1 MYKTLRADRDA
12 YISNRVIKGTRELSA
27 NVGAAGS
34 LDLYKLYGKTLSGS
48 VPNTELTR
56 LLVHYDLS
64 SIRTLIS
71 QGKLDPSNPSFNAT
85 LKLFD
90 VYGGQPT
97 PNNFS
102 VSVFPLSRSFDEGLG
117 RDIVFMAD
125 KDACNFLSGSRAQG
139 QWLSAGCELAGGI
152 PGTCDYITA
161 STFVASGASLGSSQ
175 FFRTGEENL
184 EIDVTL
190 AISATLANII
200 PDEGFRI
207 SLEPS
212 LEVDERSYFVKR
224 FASRTAFNESKHPA
238 LIIRYDDSIQDDSQ
252 ALTFDSQNTL
262 FFYNYDRQEPKNLVS
277 GSSLTPITGSN
288 SLQLKLSTEISGGY
302 YTLVFPASQ
311 HMNGTFPVKG
321 VYSSS
326 FVIPSSDSVFAQKLA
341 VSGSVR
347 VRQIWSSLD
356 DHVTYQSGSF
366 LFVRQG
372 SSGWS
377 ASVNQ
382 RFTVSAHN
390 LQGDYKNDQTAIVR
404 IHLFDIESPYIKASR
419 LPVEMPGSVFR
430 DVHYQIRCVDDD
442 LIVIP
447 FDRLKNSTRLSSD
460 AKGMFFPLDM
470 SNLSKGRTYT
480 IEVMLTS
487 SDVTTRYDTGAQF
500 TVSLAAI
507 SKGKRHTQM

>member
-1 MYKTLRADRDA
+1 MT
-12 YISNRVIKGTRELSA
+12 A

-48 VPNTELTR
+48 IPNTELSR

-64 SIRTLIS
+64 SLRTLVA
-71 QGKLDPSNPSFNAT
+71 QGKLDPSNSSFAAT

-97 PNNFS
+97 PNNFN

-117 RDIVFMAD
+117 RDVVYMAD

-139 QWLSAGCELAGGI
+139 QWLTAGCEMAGGI
-152 PGTCDYITA
+152 PGTCDYIT
-161 STFVASGASLGSSQ
+161 SSVFVSSGASLGSTQ

-207 SLEPS
+207 SLENS
-212 LEVDERSYFVKR
+212 LEVDQRSYFVKR
-224 FASRTAFNESKHPA
+224 FASRTAFNETKHPA

-277 GSSLTPITGSN
+277 GSSMTPITGSN
-288 SLQLKLSTEISGGY
+288 SLNLKLETEISGGV
-302 YTLVFPASQ
+302 YTLTFPASQ
-311 HMNGTFPVKG
+311 HNNGTFPSQG

-326 FVIPSSDSVFAQKLA
+326 FVIPSTDAVFAQKLA

-356 DHVTYQSGSF
+356 DKVTYQSGSF
-366 LFVRQG
+366 LFVRPGASGG
-372 SSGWS
+372 SSG
-377 ASVNQ
+377 VNQ

-390 LQGDYKNDQTAIVR
+390 LQGEYKNDQIANVR
-404 IHLFDIESPYIKASR
+404 IHLFDIESPIIKASR
-419 LPVEMPGSVFR
+419 LPVEMPGAVFR

-442 LIVIP
+442 LVVIP
-447 FDRLKNSTRLSSD
+447 FDQLKNSTRLSSD
-460 AKGMFFPLDM
+460 SRGMFFSLDM
-470 SNLSKGRTYT
+470 SNLTRGRTYT
-480 IEVMLTS
+480 IDVMLAS
-487 SDVTTRYDTGAQF
+487 SMFNTRYDTNARF
-500 TVSLAAI
+500 TVSLATI